1 LTHFERT
8 RHEVE
13 CEIQMRRGCPMSG
26 DDLTIVLFLVGTA
39 ISFAVAAV
47 SQAGRKRPLLI
58 LCFFVL
64 AAMFAIA
71 GSGWHFIKPISPRA
85 TAAIVQVATSPVAW
99 FAVLVLGLTASRF
112 RRKQDDKQSEIK
124 KPEEKKIFIDVRP
137 GYLIDL
143 YRESTTVQGKVL
155 LSAYINK
162 WIRVTGRI
170 RDVGVIHAA
179 EVVLVQMLDKDGKC
193 ISAVFSGEWES
204 KLTPLGDDK
213 EITLI
218 GRIYAGDTLRVS
230 LMNCELI

>member
-1 LTHFERT
+1 
-8 RHEVE
+8 
-13 CEIQMRRGCPMSG
+13 MSG

-39 ISFAVAAV
+39 ISFAVAAL

-71 GSGWHFIKPISPRA
+71 GSGWPLIKPISPRA
-85 TAAIVQVATSPVAW
+85 TAAIVQIATSPVAW
-99 FAVLVLGLTASRF
+99 FAVLVLGLTASLF
-112 RRKQDDKQSEIK
+112 RRKQDEKQSEIK
-124 KPEEKKIFIDVRP
+124 KPEEKKVFIDVSP

-143 YRESTTVQGKVL
+143 YKETAIQGNVL

-162 WIRVTGRI
+162 WIKVTGRI

-179 EVVLVQMLDKDGKC
+179 EVVLVQILDKDGKC

-204 KLTPLGDDK
+204 KLTPLGDDTK
-213 EITLI
+213 ITLI